1 MAFNNRGFLEHVNKV
16 ISIVSEVILGAM
28 WVDVFVGVIFR
39 YALNSPLVWTEE
51 LSRYLMI
58 WLTFLCASTLMKGWE
73 NIRVTVF
80 LEKLPRRISK
90 IIEYIEMIIV
100 CMFLCISWIISIKIF
115 TLVGPREF
123 SPGLGITM
131 FWPQFGI
138 ILGLFLMFI
147 QTIGLI
153 IVETKKLKQRKV
165 Q

>member
-39 YALNSPLVWTEE
+39 YVLKNSLPWTEE
-51 LSRYLMI
+51 LARYLMI
-58 WLTFLCASTLMKGWE
+58 WLAFLCGSTLVKGSE
-73 NIRVTVF
+73 NTRLTFF
-80 LEKLPRRISK
+80 LEKLPRRISNL
-90 IIEYIEMIIV
+90 IEYLEMIILSV
-100 CMFLCISWIISIKIF
+100 FLCISLILSIKIF
-115 TLVGPREF
+115 TLVGFLET
-123 SPGLGITM
+123 SSGLGIKM
-131 FWPQFGI
+131 FWAQFGV

-165 Q
+165 